1 MQQSWP
7 EIRNKLMVY
16 FFQSDNDVEEES
28 KVEGRGSRTP
38 SESSEKGE
46 RPQSRDGQKYPQV
59 CTHPY
64 KPKVFRAIWIC
75 AMTSCVFKF

>member
-16 FFQSDNDVEEES
+16 CFQSDNDVEEES

-59 CTHPY
+59 CTQNL
-64 KPKVFRAIWIC
+64 
-75 AMTSCVFKF
+75 TSQKFSVQYGFVQ